1 MTAKTRQRKVS
12 QAAEL
17 CDPTQIWVVSS
28 GSYSDYSVLA
38 AFTSKSL
45 AEEAAK
51 MQTVDS
57 YRSYR
62 VESLQSF
69 GRPPTMITTFKIT
82 TTIWDNGESGHRCA
96 GESDVHPYWKSER
109 SEPEF
114 DMMYQRAQRPDV
126 RFVRAPVY
134 KNKGGR
140 LDVRCEDEQACWQ
153 AFSDNL
159 VQIKTNIDV
168 TGKATL

>member
-1 MTAKTRQRKVS
+1 VGLQAVS
-12 QAAEL
+12 GKEQTTG
-17 CDPTQIWVVSS
+17 DPSLIWVVSS

-38 AFTSKSL
+38 AFASKSL
-45 AEEAAK
+45 AEKAAK
-51 MQTVDS
+51 MRTDEFN
-57 YRSYR
+57 YRDYR

-69 GRPPTMITTFKIT
+69 DRDPAVITTFKIT
-82 TTIWDNGESGHRCA
+82 TTIWDNGESGHSCA
-96 GESDVHPYWKSER
+96 GESEVRRYLKSER
-109 SEPEF
+109 TEPEF
-114 DMMYQRAQRPDV
+114 DMLYRRAQRPDV

-153 AFSDNL
+153 AFSDSFAQ
-159 VQIKTNIDV
+159 VRTNIDL